1 MQDRCRFNCDRCQYS
16 TSKRQH
22 WQQHILSI
30 RHKRIVGYQEINM
43 RAPKGQRNIPC
54 PTCGVAYK
62 SRSGLWKHQKR
73 CSGVTASGYLVT
85 ENATLRQE
93 LCEQRKLIEKLVDQ
107 QNKMIPKIGNNN
119 NNNRISI
126 NLFLRDKCKD
136 AMNLTQFLDN
146 IQVSLEDLRYTN
158 EHGFVKG
165 ISNIFNKHLTDMK
178 ITERPIHCSDQKR
191 LQFYV
196 KDDDFWDRDR
206 GHRKLDKTIRVLEKK
221 QIIQLKEWERRHPEY
236 MDDTKLNR
244 EWNRMIYNMMGGI
257 DEIARKRNAKNIKKS
272 ICRGITVKGALAD

>member
-1 MQDRCRFNCDRCQYS
+1 
-16 TSKRQH
+16 
-22 WQQHILSI
+22 
-30 RHKRIVGYQEINM
+30 
-43 RAPKGQRNIPC
+43 
-54 PTCGVAYK
+54 
-62 SRSGLWKHQKR
+62 
-73 CSGVTASGYLVT
+73 
-85 ENATLRQE
+85 
-93 LCEQRKLIEKLVDQ
+93 
-107 QNKMIPKIGNNN
+107 
-119 NNNRISI
+119 
-126 NLFLRDKCKD
+126 
-136 AMNLTQFLDN
+136 MNLTQFLDN

-196 KDDDFWDRDR
+196 KDDDFWDRDK

-236 MDDTKLNR
+236 MDDMALNR

-257 DEIARKRNAKNIKKS
+257 DETARKRNAKNIKKS
-272 ICRGITVKGALAD
+272 ICRGITVKGVLTD